1 MIMDSGCWLGVW
13 TRSRSERLN
22 SCCAE
27 RVSPAA
33 WLGSVSVHLPV
44 EKRPNIN
51 QKETNSSDTKR
62 RQRARNKKPTT
73 GNIHANFKIGSHRKR
88 RCGNFNR
95 FHREMTQEKK
105 KKNAETISKLSA
117 FYLDDA
123 AVPPRLAPLLTFSV
137 YLTSE
142 PWHQNPTHVTSQLTR
157 RRWRR
162 WRRIVALGLQDT
174 RSVETSSD
182 NDVKFTPE
190 SNGFYWH
197 SCFFK
202 IHFSKA

>member
-105 KKNAETISKLSA
+105 KKMLKPSQNCRLFTWMMLPFRRAWLLSWP
-117 FYLDDA
+117 FPYI
-123 AVPPRLAPLLTFSV
+123 
-137 YLTSE
+137 
-142 PWHQNPTHVTSQLTR
+142 WHRSP
-157 RRWRR
+157 
-162 WRRIVALGLQDT
+162 DT
-174 RSVETSSD
+174 RIRPT
-182 NDVKFTPE
+182 
-190 SNGFYWH
+190 WRH
-197 SCFFK
+197 S
-202 IHFSKA
+202 